1 LSSVLL
7 LSGFNDPSTVGDQ
20 TVKKERKG
28 KKRIG
33 YKRKEKEKKKKK
45 EVGCDLKLGV
55 SCCSEG
61 P

>member
-1 LSSVLL
+1 MKIIRVSWFMQELEKK
-7 LSGFNDPSTVGDQ
+7 G
-20 TVKKERKG
+20 KERKG
-28 KKRIG
+28 
-33 YKRKEKEKKKKK
+33 KKK